1 MQRSK
6 RYRQGAEALKQGA
19 TYSLPEAIDVVQ
31 SFPKVKFDETMELA
45 FNLGVDPKK
54 SDQMVRGTVTL
65 PNGTGKKPR
74 IVVVTASE
82 DKASAALAA
91 GAMEAGHQT
100 VIDKIS
106 RGWFDF
112 DVLAA
117 TPDVMRDLGKLGR
130 ILGPK
135 GLMPSP
141 KSGTVAEDVVRVVQE
156 VQKGKIEFKV
166 DRHANVH
173 VPVGK
178 KSFTK
183 EMLLGNCEVVVT
195 AVLRAK
201 PHTAKGQYV
210 RSMTLSSTMGPGV
223 RLDVKGILAGTK

>member
-54 SDQMVRGTVTL
+54 SDQMVRGTMTL